1 MTSFFEHQ
9 RTSFKRNYIRN
20 LIALASS
27 DGDLDQEETILI
39 QIIGQRRGLKEW
51 QIAELLQEK
60 QKHEFF
66 VPDTIGNRMNLLYDL
81 MQIVY
86 ADGKVTKHEIT
97 FVSNIIKALKLENET
112 VQDLLDLFESNTPSP
127 SEWNEF
133 MESVVVNESRK
144 FVTIL

>member
-27 DGDLDQEETILI
+27 DGDLDLEERMLI
-39 QIIGQRRGLKEW
+39 QAIGQRRGLKEW
-51 QIAELLQEK
+51 QISELLQEK
-60 QKHEFF
+60 EKHEFF

-86 ADGKVTKHEIT
+86 ADGKVTRHEIT
-97 FVSNIIKALKLENET
+97 FVTNIIKALKLENEI
-112 VQDLLDLFESNTPSP
+112 VQDLLNLFESNTPSP

-133 MESVVVNESRK
+133 MESVVSNESRK